1 MVYDEGTGDKKAQR
15 EVSDGSVVRG
25 EYSFIQPDGYVRE
38 VQYRAD
44 DLTG

>member
-1 MVYDEGTGDKKAQR
+1 MYDENTGDRKAQR
-15 EVSDGSVVRG
+15 ELSDGSVVHG

-38 VQYRAD
+38 VKYTAD